1 MGKNKNLNASFQ
13 EALTHCIQVIIF
25 TRQKIPAPY
34 PVSIL
39 KDAEEDLS
47 AVE

>member
-13 EALTHCIQVIIF
+13 ETLTHYTQVIIY

-34 PVSIL
+34 RVSTL